1 MAYQVFLR
9 DKLVF
14 ICFFNNLDNRCWI
27 AILFS
32 MPPLNIDSEQS
43 ENEVIVDTQVK
54 FSSTVARK
62 LILLELILIIS

>member
-9 DKLVF
+9 EKLVF

-54 FSSTVARK
+54 FSLVASK
-62 LILLELILIIS
+62 LILIIS